1 MGRLKHILSQ
11 NPTFDDC
18 RKVTLVYDEAL
29 ALDKKV
35 RELHT
40 VRKNIPTELGLPN
53 VSGAVIEMRQ
63 FFRIF
68 LSDPTK
74 EGNFTNFQEQ
84 HLNEDLGLNF
94 TGDLAHCFLKQGES

>member
-40 VRKNIPTELGLPN
+40 VRNKTGHSQGPLVSRTSCYRKEVTSKVSFTCVYNFIFGNELTPLQVVMNQP
-53 VSGAVIEMRQ
+53 
-63 FFRIF
+63 
-68 LSDPTK
+68 LY
-74 EGNFTNFQEQ
+74 
-84 HLNEDLGLNF
+84 
-94 TGDLAHCFLKQGES
+94 